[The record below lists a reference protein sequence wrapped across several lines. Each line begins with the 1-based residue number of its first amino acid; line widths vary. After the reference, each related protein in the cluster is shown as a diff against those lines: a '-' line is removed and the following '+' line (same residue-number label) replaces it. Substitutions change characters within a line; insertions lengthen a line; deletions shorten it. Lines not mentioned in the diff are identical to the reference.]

1 MIRTPIL
8 GGSDLDA
15 GELIRILT
23 GHPDVEIIAVQAS
36 GLEGR
41 QISSH
46 HNGLI
51 GERLP
56 SFSASF
62 SPGKCDVIFVCG
74 PAIGADDFARLR
86 ETAGADTKIICF
98 NAPLDS
104 DGRACYA
111 PLSKSEGVATA
122 DTTVGVYALPE
133 INRKQ
138 LVRGAAN
145 AFLPSAFASMALV
158 ALYPL
163 ALNMLLKGDIEL
175 HFSAPE
181 EIISRTDI
189 REVEEE
195 INGVIAEIQKS
206 YDGRISI
213 RTEKSPTR
221 RSAQMTSVFNCT
233 VNSEHLL
240 EIYEIY
246 DDHNFSFAVD
256 RIPGV
261 SEVAGTDKCIVS
273 VEKPEE
279 STMRLGCVADC
290 RLRGASGEAVH
301 VMNLLC
307 GLHEKTGL
315 ALKAID
321 FTPIESC

>member
-1 MIRTPIL
+1 MIRTAII
-8 GGSDLDA
+8 GGADPDA

-23 GHPDVEIIAVQAS
+23 GHPDVEIIAVQAA

-46 HNGLI
+46 HHGLI

-56 SFSASF
+56 AFTATL
-62 SPGKCDVIFVCG
+62 SPGKYDVIFVCG
-74 PAIGADDFARLR
+74 QTIGAQDFARLR
-86 ETAGADTKIICF
+86 AAAGPETKIICF
-98 NAPLDS
+98 NAPLD
-104 DGRACYA
+104 DKGLAAYA
-111 PLSKSEGVATA
+111 PLSECEGVATA
-122 DTTVGVYALPE
+122 DTTAGVYALPE

-163 ALNMLLKGDIEL
+163 ALNMLLKGDIAL

-181 EIISRTDI
+181 EIIAQTDI
-189 REVEEE
+189 KAVEEE
-195 INGVIAEIQKS
+195 INGVISNVQKS

-213 RTEKSPTR
+213 LTEKSPTR
-221 RSAQMTSVFNCT
+221 RSAQMTAEFGCQ

-240 EIYEIY
+240 EIYGIY

-256 RIPGV
+256 RMPGV

-273 VEKPEE
+273 VEKPDE
-279 STMRLGCVADC
+279 SSLRLGCVADC

>member
-1 MIRTPIL
+1 MI
-8 GGSDLDA
+8 
-15 GELIRILT
+15 
-23 GHPDVEIIAVQAS
+23 
-36 GLEGR
+36 
-41 QISSH
+41 
-46 HNGLI
+46 
-51 GERLP
+51 
-56 SFSASF
+56 
-62 SPGKCDVIFVCG
+62 
-74 PAIGADDFARLR
+74 
-86 ETAGADTKIICF
+86 
-98 NAPLDS
+98 
-104 DGRACYA
+104 
-111 PLSKSEGVATA
+111 
-122 DTTVGVYALPE
+122 
-133 INRKQ
+133 
-138 LVRGAAN
+138 
-145 AFLPSAFASMALV
+145 
-158 ALYPL
+158 
-163 ALNMLLKGDIEL
+163 LKGDNEL